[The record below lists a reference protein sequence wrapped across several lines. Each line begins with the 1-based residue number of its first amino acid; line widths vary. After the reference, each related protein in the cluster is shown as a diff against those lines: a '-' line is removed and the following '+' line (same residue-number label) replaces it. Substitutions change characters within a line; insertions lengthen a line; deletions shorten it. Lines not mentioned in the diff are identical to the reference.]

1 MPFDPTGSNTRPN
14 IAATA
19 GTLAS
24 ISDGPAANS
33 GDAACTTFGTT
44 VTGGGGGGAEAAFV
58 AQRHRVDAARLAH

>member
-24 ISDGPAANS
+24 ISDGPAATS

-44 VTGGGGGGAEAAFV
+44 VTGGGGAEAAFV
-58 AQRHRVDAARLAH
+58 A